1 MAQDRTDPLEQIPE
15 EDLLEQQ
22 TSLDGQPLTDAATE
36 PALADPPLD
45 TADEADL
52 LEQQTALPDDDEDEY
67 PHQPTAHGSS

>member
-22 TSLDGQPLTDAATE
+22 TVIDGQPLPDDATA

-52 LEQQTALPDDDEDEY
+52 LEQQTPLPDDDEDEY
-67 PHQPTAHGSS
+67 PHEPTARGSS